1 MSALIDPAADK
12 RKDSMA
18 AVATQRVSALTRPN
32 VMPIIEHAAAQ
43 KQHQN
48 AVKFDPKK
56 HLAYTPPPQIIMMKD
71 IGYAEDVGVS
81 PVAVSQPF
89 QLFSPEAIQQ
99 MRAEI
104 FKPEV
109 MEHCS
114 YSSNITAY
122 QLRGYASK
130 YAPFTYDA
138 WNHPET
144 LSIISKIAG
153 VDLIP
158 EIDYEIAHINFS
170 VKTDEQTKE
179 ELATINKQKRFFAD
193 DEGIAGCPW
202 EDDKPIVGWHTD
214 SYPFV
219 CVLMLSDC
227 TNMVGGETALRT
239 ANGEVLKV
247 RGPQEGC
254 GVILQGRYITHQA
267 LRALGAKE
275 RITSVTSF
283 RPRSPLYKDDTV
295 LTTVRP
301 ISDLSELYYEF
312 AEYRLEILEERL
324 RKERKDILARRK
336 ARKKFDTLS
345 HKRFLEQSIAF
356 LEHTDNEMVEDSK
369 VIPGFIDELNIPD
382 VVVGAS
388 DDARTAK
395 RARVE

>member
-1 MSALIDPAADK
+1 M
-12 RKDSMA
+12 
-18 AVATQRVSALTRPN
+18 AVATQRVSALPRPSFK
-32 VMPIIEHAAAQ
+32 PIIEHTLKKPVQ
-43 KQHQN
+43 D

-56 HLAYTPPPQIIMMKD
+56 HLAYTPPTQVTMMKD
-71 IGYAEDVGVS
+71 IGYAEDTGIS
-81 PVAVSQPF
+81 PMAVSQPF

-109 MEHCS
+109 MENCS
-114 YSSNITAY
+114 FSSNIAAR

-138 WNHPET
+138 WHHPET
-144 LSIISKIAG
+144 LAIMSEIAG

-158 EIDYEIAHINFS
+158 QFDYEIGNINLS

-179 ELATINKQKRFFAD
+179 ELDAINKQKTYFAE

-202 EDDKPIVGWHTD
+202 EDDKPIVGWHED

-239 ANGEVLKV
+239 ANGEIMKV

-283 RPRSPLYKDDTV
+283 RPRSAFKKDDTV

-312 AEYRLEILEERL
+312 AEYRCEIMEERL
-324 RKERKDILARRK
+324 RKERKDMMARRR
-336 ARKKFDTLS
+336 ARKKFDTVG
-345 HKRFLEQSIAF
+345 HKRFLEESAAF
-356 LEHTDNEMVEDSK
+356 LEHSNREMVEDSK
-369 VIPGFIDELNIPD
+369 VTSGYIDKIDIPD
-382 VVVGAS
+382 VVVGATE
-388 DDARTAK
+388 DARPAK